1 MGHPALRSKAKKV
14 SRIDRSVQK
23 LLDDMLETMRDAPGV
38 GLAANQ
44 VGVLQRLLVVEVDDA
59 VYQLV
64 NPEILRADGEHI
76 GEEGCLSMPG
86 YYGDVKR
93 AANVVVQG
101 RTRNG
106 KEVRVAA
113 QGLLAIVFQ
122 HEIDHLDGK
131 LFVDRLVSLDSLRY
145 TRIPGELKE
154 VRI

>member
-1 MGHPALRSKAKKV
+1 MGHPALRSKAKKI

-44 VGVLQRLLVVEVDDA
+44 VGVLQRLLVVEVDDT

>member
-1 MGHPALRSKAKKV
+1 VGHPALRSKAKKI

-44 VGVLQRLLVVEVDDA
+44 VGVLQRLLVVEVDDT

>member
-1 MGHPALRSKAKKV
+1 VGHPALRSKAKKV